1 MDNIILYNKI
11 LKNYNN
17 THYPFNIIE
26 NINDNVISTRNEIEL
41 EYSKDLNIY
50 KNKNQKN
57 KIVGNS
63 EKNINTYFLTASSPF
78 IFISSKILDTDSSN

>member
-41 EYSKDLNIY
+41 ESSKDLNIY

-63 EKNINTYFLTASSPF
+63 EKNINIYLY
-78 IFISSKILDTDSSN
+78 

>member
-17 THYPFNIIE
+17 THYPYNIIE
-26 NINDNVISTRNEIEL
+26 NIKDNVISTRNEIEL

-50 KNKNQKN
+50 KNKNQEN
-57 KIVGNS
+57 KIVGNG
-63 EKNINTYFLTASSPF
+63 EKNINIYLY
-78 IFISSKILDTDSSN
+78 

>member
-63 EKNINTYFLTASSPF
+63 EKNINIYLY
-78 IFISSKILDTDSSN
+78 

>member
-26 NINDNVISTRNEIEL
+26 NIKDNVISTRNEIEL

-63 EKNINTYFLTASSPF
+63 EKNINIYLY
-78 IFISSKILDTDSSN
+78 

>member
-1 MDNIILYNKI
+1 MDNIILDNKI

-26 NINDNVISTRNEIEL
+26 NINDNVIRTRNEIEL

-63 EKNINTYFLTASSPF
+63 EKNINIYLY
-78 IFISSKILDTDSSN
+78 